1 MNTKSETRLL
11 HFDILRIIAAFSVV
25 MLHSAAQFWY
35 DLPISDPNWII
46 TNSYN
51 ALFRFGVPIFVMISG
66 SLFLNP
72 EREANIRKLFTH
84 NITRILILFI
94 FWSCIYGLYDC
105 LRFGF
110 DTLSCKDFLR
120 EFILGRYH
128 LWFLPMIA
136 CLYCLVPVLH
146 CFVKHAEVSVI
157 KYFLLLFVV
166 FQIGIFTLKV
176 FVINQ
181 ELLYILELMNIPLVC
196 SYAGYFVLGYYLSYI
211 GIAKKY
217 HRLIYISAFL
227 SAVCNVFLGNL
238 LAQKHQ
244 TPIADLYDSYGFF
257 TFIIVIAIYIFI
269 TDHKEKFIFS
279 PKVTRFVRELSA
291 CTLGVYVMHVGLM
304 ELFKD
309 NGFHPLSFP
318 MLIGVPIFAIICFI
332 LCTFIAAI
340 IRRIP
345 FIGRFIC

>member
-11 HFDILRIIAAFSVV
+11 YFDILRIIAAFSVV

-35 DLPISDPNWII
+35 DLPVSDTNWII

-72 EREANIRKLFTH
+72 EKETNIRKLFTH
-84 NITRILILFI
+84 NIARILILFI
-94 FWSCIYGLYDC
+94 FWSCIYGFYDC
-105 LRFGF
+105 LRFDF
-110 DTLSCKDFLR
+110 KTLSSKDFIR

-146 CFVKHAEVSVI
+146 CFVKHAERSVI
-157 KYFLLLFVV
+157 KYFLLLFIV
-166 FQIGIFTLKV
+166 FQIGIFTLKA
-176 FVINQ
+176 FTTQGEI
-181 ELLYILELMNIPLVC
+181 LYIFELMNIPLVC
-196 SYAGYFVLGYYLSYI
+196 SYAGYFILGYYISYI
-211 GIAKKY
+211 GIDKKY

-227 SAVCNVFLGNL
+227 SAVCNVIFGNL

-244 TPIADLYDSYGFF
+244 EPVADVYDSYGFF
-257 TFIIVIAIYIFI
+257 TFIIVVAIYLYF
-269 TDHKEKFIFS
+269 TEHKEKFALSSKSSRLIQ
-279 PKVTRFVRELSA
+279 ELSA

-304 ELFKD
+304 EIFKN

-318 MLIGVPIFAIICFI
+318 IIIGVPIFAIICFI

-340 IRRIP
+340 VRRIP
-345 FIGRFIC
+345 FVGKFIC